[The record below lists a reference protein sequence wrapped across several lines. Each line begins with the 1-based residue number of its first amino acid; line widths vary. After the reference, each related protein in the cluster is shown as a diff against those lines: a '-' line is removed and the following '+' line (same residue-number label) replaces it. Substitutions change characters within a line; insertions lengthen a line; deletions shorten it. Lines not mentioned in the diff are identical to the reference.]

1 MRIGAGG
8 ESAAG
13 PNCRPADENRKAP
26 ERRWQSRDL
35 RLESTIMSQS
45 QVTSIKYAGGRRF
58 YPYSQFLKERF
69 GCKVYKL
76 TVDAGFTCPNRDG
89 TKGRGGCIYCENS
102 SFSPAA
108 GSRLSVREQVDK
120 EKRLAEGRY
129 GASRFIAY
137 FQPFSNTYAPV
148 GKLRELHDEA
158 LSVEGVVGLSLGTRP
173 DCVPDDVLDY
183 LEGLA
188 RRTHLWVE
196 FGLQSSHDET
206 LGLINRGHTFAEF
219 EDAVRR
225 TQGRGIFICVHL
237 ILGLP
242 GESREMIRETAAR
255 IAGLGIDG
263 VKLHHLH
270 VVRDT
275 VLAQMHAKGGV
286 DLLGMEEYVLLCAD
300 VLERLPPWT
309 VLQRFVGDVQGD
321 SLIAPKWNEGKLRVL
336 EAIQEELGRRGT
348 QQGALYSGP
357 ASPPG
362 WADASRK
369 SALIAGKPRV

>member
-1 MRIGAGG
+1 MGQ
-8 ESAAG
+8 SA
-13 PNCRPADENRKAP
+13 E
-26 ERRWQSRDL
+26 L
-35 RLESTIMSQS
+35 R
-45 QVTSIKYAGGRRF
+45 YAGGRRF

-89 TKGRGGCIYCENS
+89 TKGAGGCIYCENS

-108 GSRLSVREQVDK
+108 GSRLSVREQVEK
-120 EKRLAEGRY
+120 EKRLAEARY

-148 GKLRELHDEA
+148 GKLRALHDEA
-158 LSVEGVVGLSLGTRP
+158 LSVDGVVGLSLGTRP
-173 DCVPDDVLDY
+173 DCVPPEVLDY
-183 LEGLA
+183 LQELA
-188 RRTHLWVE
+188 GRTHLWVE
-196 FGLQSSHDET
+196 YGLQSSHDRT
-206 LGLINRGHTFAEF
+206 LEVINRGHTFAEF
-219 EDAVRR
+219 EDAVLR
-225 TQGRGIFICVHL
+225 TRGRGIFICVHL

-242 GESREMIRETAAR
+242 GETREMIQATASR
-255 IAGLGIDG
+255 IAKLGIDG

-275 VLAQMHAKGGV
+275 ALAGMYDRGEIR
-286 DLLGMEEYVLLCAD
+286 LLELDEYVRLSAD

-321 SLIAPKWNEGKLRVL
+321 SLVAPKWNEGKLRVL
-336 EAIQEELGRRGT
+336 EAIQEELERRGVR
-348 QQGALYSGP
+348 QGSRYVGP
-357 ASPPG
+357 DVPPG

-369 SALIAGKPRV
+369 VLAAARQADRL

>member
-1 MRIGAGG
+1 M
-8 ESAAG
+8 
-13 PNCRPADENRKAP
+13 
-26 ERRWQSRDL
+26 
-35 RLESTIMSQS
+35 MSQ
-45 QVTSIKYAGGRRF
+45 TAAAKYSGDRRF
-58 YPYSQFLKERF
+58 YPYSQFLRERF

-89 TKGRGGCIYCENS
+89 SKGLGGCSYCETS

-108 GSRLSVREQVDK
+108 GSRLSVREQVEK

-129 GASRFIAY
+129 GASKFIAY

-148 GKLRELHDEA
+148 ERLRALHDEA
-158 LSVEGVVGLSLGTRP
+158 LAVEGVVGLSLGTRP
-173 DCVPDDVLDY
+173 DCVPPEVLDY
-183 LEGLA
+183 LEELA
-188 RRTHLWVE
+188 RRTHLWIE
-196 FGLQSSHDET
+196 YGLQSAHDRT
-206 LGLINRGHTFAEF
+206 LELINRGHTFAEF

-242 GESREMIRETAAR
+242 GEDREMICATAER
-255 IAGLGIDG
+255 IAAHGVDG

-275 VLAQMHAKGGV
+275 ALAGQFAEGRV
-286 DLLGMEEYVLLCAD
+286 RLLELDEYVRLAAD

-321 SLIAPKWNEGKLRVL
+321 RLIAPKWNEGKLRVL
-336 EAIQEELGRRGT
+336 EAIQEELRRRGT
-348 QQGALYSGP
+348 RQGSRYRGP
-357 ASPPG
+357 AVPPG
-362 WADASRK
+362 WADVRRK
-369 SALIAGKPRV
+369 AVLTAGRTWVKS